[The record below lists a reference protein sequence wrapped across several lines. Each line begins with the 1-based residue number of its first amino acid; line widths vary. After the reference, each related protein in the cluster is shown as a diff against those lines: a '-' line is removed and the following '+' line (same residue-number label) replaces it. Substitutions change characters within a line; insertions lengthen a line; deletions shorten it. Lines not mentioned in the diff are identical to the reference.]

1 VVLSR
6 SALPEYMVVVHPCGV
21 LHSRVRIAQASV
33 LGYYPVALAYDV
45 RHCLVQTPLV
55 SVLGYYLVEVS
66 S

>member
-1 VVLSR
+1 
-6 SALPEYMVVVHPCGV
+6 MVVHPCGV